1 MTVSRRCDQVTRT
14 PEGTLL
20 RCAATMVLALL
31 STALISSVRGAKLW
45 ITWTRGVLLVP
56 RTLFLL
62 SLERQLATVGS
73 SSTHNS
79 QTVWLLFNRTCFY
92 VLHTCTFRVVAMP
105 VCRSWRLVGVRRL
118 LPAEGYHLSNGV
130 FPLETS
136 IFLEMIPLKEKV
148 FA

>member
-45 ITWTRGVLLVP
+45 ITWTRGVLLVA
-56 RTLFLL
+56 LFLL

-79 QTVWLLFNRTCFY
+79 QTVWLLFNRTCFLSY
-92 VLHTCTFRVVAMP
+92 IHVRSYRSGGHA
-105 VCRSWRLVGVRRL
+105 CRSWRLVGSDVYFQQK
-118 LPAEGYHLSNGV
+118 GTI
-130 FPLETS
+130 FPMAS
-136 IFLEMIPLKEKV
+136 FHSRPPS
-148 FA
+148 F

>member
-56 RTLFLL
+56 RALFLL

-79 QTVWLLFNRTCFY
+79 QTVWLLFNRTYFY
-92 VLHTCTFRVVAMP
+92 VLVVALP
-105 VCRSWRLVGVRRL
+105 VVRGAWL
-118 LPAEGYHLSNGV
+118 GQ
-130 FPLETS
+130 TS
-136 IFLEMIPLKEKV
+136 TSSRRVPSFHSRPPS
-148 FA
+148 F